1 MVAAKRLQL
10 GCSHKAEDSC
20 GFLVFLAVPRAQ
32 PIWIL
37 WNTQPLSEVHGKSD
51 KTVGWKKGK
60 RKKSATNVSLEFVQV
75 KSNEQSQTSTE
86 IFWCWIQLY
95 FKGRGLRA
103 PGTTYIQVSHGC
115 RGPTAWA
122 TCCCFPRRVARELDL
137 KLSSQDLNRLHG
149 GRWQLHCQ
157 YHKTCLSVHLYRFL
171 AHPVACMLPS
181 GISGSKAIK
190 LLKDFHLAP
199 SECWLCHS
207 SFSFWLLEIF
217 FFL

>member
-37 WNTQPLSEVHGKSD
+37 WNTQPLSEVHGKTD

-60 RKKSATNVSLEFVQV
+60 RKKSATNGSLEFVQV
-75 KSNEQSQTSTE
+75 KSNKQSQTSTE

-103 PGTTYIQVSHGC
+103 PGTTSRSPTGAGVQQP
-115 RGPTAWA
+115 GPPAAAFPGALPGSWTSSWAARTWTGSMGAGGSYTASTTKPA
-122 TCCCFPRRVARELDL
+122 SASTC
-137 KLSSQDLNRLHG
+137 
-149 GRWQLHCQ
+149 
-157 YHKTCLSVHLYRFL
+157 T
-171 AHPVACMLPS
+171 
-181 GISGSKAIK
+181 GS
-190 LLKDFHLAP
+190 
-199 SECWLCHS
+199 
-207 SFSFWLLEIF
+207 
-217 FFL
+217 